1 VVIGSYSD
9 VYDIRLC
16 FHRALAGR
24 EIEAVNAKTVDK
36 LATSIIVCVVGLI
49 VLVLAGLLG
58 YILVRGIGHI
68 SWDFLTSAPETI
80 RKGGGIGPQL
90 FNSVFLLVLTMIITI
105 PIGLGAGIYM
115 SEYAPDNKITNSIR
129 LIVEVLSSVP
139 SIVVG
144 LFGLLVLVNLFGF
157 GFSLF
162 SGALALTVFNL
173 PLMVRITEQGLK
185 GVPRE
190 QKEASLALGL
200 SKWKTIISVML
211 PIGLPVILSGSI
223 LAAGRVFGEA
233 AALLFTAG
241 MSSPRL
247 DFTNWNPLSPFS
259 PLNPFRPAETL
270 AVHIWKINSEGLAPD
285 AAEIAAGASAVL
297 IITVLLFNFAA
308 RWLGGYMYR
317 KFTAIK

>member
-1 VVIGSYSD
+1 M
-9 VYDIRLC
+9 R
-16 FHRALAGR
+16 
-24 EIEAVNAKTVDK
+24 AKTVDK
-36 LATSIIVCVVGLI
+36 IATSVIVAVAGLI

-58 YILVRGIGHI
+58 YILVRGLGHI
-68 SWDFLTSAPETI
+68 SFDFLTSPPETI
-80 RKGGGIGPQL
+80 REGGGIGPQL
-90 FNSVFLLVLTMIITI
+90 FNSLFLLVLTMIITI
-105 PIGLGAGIYM
+105 PLGLGAGIYM
-115 SEYAPDNKITNSIR
+115 SEYAPANRVTNGIR

-139 SIVVG
+139 SIIVG

-162 SGALALTVFNL
+162 AGALALTVFNL

-185 GVPRE
+185 SVPRE

-200 SKWKTIISVML
+200 SKWKTITSVML
-211 PIGLPVILSGSI
+211 PISMPVILTGTI

-247 DFTNWNPLSPFS
+247 DFSDWNPFSPFS

-297 IITVLLFNFAA
+297 VITVLLFNFSA
-308 RWLGGYMYR
+308 RWLGRYLYR
-317 KFTAIK
+317 RFTAIK

>member
-1 VVIGSYSD
+1 MS
-9 VYDIRLC
+9 
-16 FHRALAGR
+16 
-24 EIEAVNAKTVDK
+24 AKTANRV
-36 LATSIIVCVVGLI
+36 ATAVI
-49 VLVLAGLLG
+49 VLVAAFIVLLLAGLLG
-58 YILVRGIGHI
+58 YIIFRGLGHI

-80 RKGGGIGPQL
+80 KAGGGIGPQL
-90 FNSVFLLVLTMIITI
+90 FNSLFLLVLTLIITI
-105 PIGLGAGIYM
+105 PLGLGAGIYM
-115 SEYAPDNKITNSIR
+115 SQYAKPGRLTDSIR
-129 LIVEVLSSVP
+129 LVVEVLSSFP

-144 LFGLLVLVNLFGF
+144 LFGLLVIVNLFGF

-173 PLMVRITEQGLK
+173 PLMVRITEQALA

-200 SKWKTIISVML
+200 SRWKTITSVMM
-211 PIGLPVILSGSI
+211 PISMPAIVTGTI
-223 LAAGRVFGEA
+223 LASGRVFGEA

-247 DFTNWNPLSPFS
+247 DFTDWNPLSPFS

-270 AVHIWKINSEGLAPD
+270 AVHIWKVNSEGLAPD

-297 IITVLLFNFAA
+297 VIMVLLFNFTA
-308 RWLGGYMYR
+308 RWFGRVLYR
-317 KFTAIK
+317 KFTATK

>member
-1 VVIGSYSD
+1 MS
-9 VYDIRLC
+9 
-16 FHRALAGR
+16 
-24 EIEAVNAKTVDK
+24 AKTANK
-36 LATSIIVCVVGLI
+36 IATGVIVSVAGLI

-58 YILVRGIGHI
+58 FILVRGLGHI
-68 SWDFLTSAPETI
+68 SFDFLTSAPETI
-80 RKGGGIGPQL
+80 RRGGGIGPQL

-105 PIGLGAGIYM
+105 PLGLGAGIYM
-115 SEYAPDNKITNSIR
+115 SEYAPANKVTNSIR
-129 LIVEVLSSVP
+129 LVVEVLSSVP
-139 SIVVG
+139 SIIVG

-162 SGALALTVFNL
+162 AGALALTVFNL
-173 PLMVRITEQGLK
+173 PLMVRITEQGLR

-200 SKWKTIISVML
+200 SKWKTITSVML
-211 PIGLPVILSGSI
+211 PIAMPVILTGTI

-247 DFTNWNPLSPFS
+247 DFTDWNPFSPFS

-285 AAEIAAGASAVL
+285 AKEIAAGASAVL
-297 IITVLLFNFAA
+297 VIAVLLFNFGA
-308 RWLGGYMYR
+308 RLLGRYLHR

>member
-1 VVIGSYSD
+1 M
-9 VYDIRLC
+9 
-16 FHRALAGR
+16 
-24 EIEAVNAKTVDK
+24 NAKTANRIANIVIISVAVFIVAL
-36 LATSIIVCVVGLI
+36 LAS
-49 VLVLAGLLG
+49 LLG
-58 YILVRGIGHI
+58 FILIRGLGHV
-68 SWDFLTSAPETI
+68 SFHFLTSAPQTI
-80 RKGGGIGPQL
+80 KAGGGIGPQL
-90 FNSVFLLVLTMIITI
+90 FNSIFLLVLTLIITVPLGI
-105 PIGLGAGIYM
+105 GAGIYM
-115 SEYAPDNKITNSIR
+115 SEYAKPGRFTDFVR
-129 LIVEVLSSVP
+129 LVVEVLSSFP

-144 LFGLLVLVNLFGF
+144 LFGLLVIVNLFGF

-173 PLMVRITEQGLK
+173 PLMVRITEQALR

-200 SKWKTIISVML
+200 SLWKTITSVMMPIAL
-211 PIGLPVILSGSI
+211 PTIVTGTI
-223 LAAGRVFGEA
+223 LASGRVFGEA

-247 DFTNWNPLSPFS
+247 DFTNWNPFSPTS

-297 IITVLLFNFAA
+297 VIVVLLFNFTA
-308 RWLGGYMYR
+308 RWFGRYMYR
-317 KFTAIK
+317 KLTASK

>member
-1 VVIGSYSD
+1 MK
-9 VYDIRLC
+9 
-16 FHRALAGR
+16 
-24 EIEAVNAKTVDK
+24 AKTADK
-36 LATSIIVCVVGLI
+36 LATSIIVAVAAFI
-49 VLVLAGLLG
+49 VLILAGLLG
-58 YILVRGIGHI
+58 YILFRGLGHI
-68 SWDFLTSAPETI
+68 SFDFLTSAPETI

-90 FNSVFLLVLTMIITI
+90 FNSIFLLVLTMIITI

-115 SEYAPDNKITNSIR
+115 SEYAPPNRITNSIR

-139 SIVVG
+139 SIIVG
-144 LFGLLVLVNLFGF
+144 LFGLLILVNMFGL

-173 PLMVRITEQGLK
+173 PLMVRITEQALK

-200 SKWKTIISVML
+200 SKWKTITSVML
-211 PIGLPVILSGSI
+211 PIALPVILTGTI

-247 DFTNWNPLSPFS
+247 DFTDWNPFSPFS

-285 AAEIAAGASAVL
+285 AAQIAAGASAVL
-297 IITVLLFNFAA
+297 VITVLLFNFAA
-308 RWLGGYMYR
+308 RWLGRYMHR

>member
-1 VVIGSYSD
+1 MK
-9 VYDIRLC
+9 
-16 FHRALAGR
+16 
-24 EIEAVNAKTVDK
+24 AKTADK
-36 LATSIIVCVVGLI
+36 IATSIIIAVAALI

-58 YILVRGIGHI
+58 YILFRGIGHI
-68 SWDFLTSAPETI
+68 SFHFLTSAPETI

-90 FNSVFLLVLTMIITI
+90 FNSIFLLILTMIITI

-115 SEYAPDNKITNSIR
+115 SEYAPPNRITNSIR
-129 LIVEVLSSVP
+129 LVVEVLSSVP
-139 SIVVG
+139 SIIVG

-190 QKEASLALGL
+190 QKEASLALGI
-200 SKWKTIISVML
+200 SKWKTITSVML
-211 PIGLPVILSGSI
+211 PMGLPVILTGTI

-285 AAEIAAGASAVL
+285 AAQIAAGASAVL
-297 IITVLLFNFAA
+297 VITVLLFNFGA
-308 RWLGGYMYR
+308 RWLGGYIHR

>member
-1 VVIGSYSD
+1 MK
-9 VYDIRLC
+9 
-16 FHRALAGR
+16 
-24 EIEAVNAKTVDK
+24 AKTADK
-36 LATSIIVCVVGLI
+36 VATAVIVAVAAFI

-58 YILVRGIGHI
+58 YILVKGLGHI
-68 SWDFLTSAPETI
+68 SFDFLTSAPETI
-80 RKGGGIGPQL
+80 KKGGGIGPQL
-90 FNSVFLLVLTMIITI
+90 FNSIFLLVLTMIITI

-115 SEYAPDNKITNSIR
+115 SEYAPPNRITNFIR
-129 LIVEVLSSVP
+129 LVVEVLSSVP
-139 SIVVG
+139 SIIVG

-200 SKWKTIISVML
+200 SKWKTITSVML
-211 PIGLPVILSGSI
+211 PIGLPVILTGTI

-247 DFTNWNPLSPFS
+247 DFTDWNPFSPFS

-270 AVHIWKINSEGLAPD
+270 AVHIWKVNSEGLAPD
-285 AAEIAAGASAVL
+285 ASQIAAGASAVL
-297 IITVLLFNFAA
+297 VITVLLFNLVA
-308 RWLGGYMYR
+308 RWLGRYMYR